1 MTPMNRARGDAGK
14 NRFVHNE
21 KNVHRITLTAERA
34 RQKSK
39 VIGEGHDGGKHRFES
54 EDALFG
60 IEGEL
65 VWAAAGGKDDLEEYV
80 LSVGR
85 RRVGS
90 ARDFIVG
97 FSLSVRFAGRRA
109 LG

>member
-1 MTPMNRARGDAGK
+1 MNRAGGDAGK
-14 NRFVHNE
+14 NRFVHTE
-21 KNVHRITLTAERA
+21 KSVHRIQVTAERA

-54 EDALFG
+54 EDARFG

-65 VWAAAGGKDDLEEYV
+65 VAAAEGGATMTWKNTFFS
-80 LSVGR
+80 SVGR

-90 ARDFIVG
+90 AGDFNVG